1 MVVPKFRAW
10 DRTRNEWSNS
20 FFIYSEGGLYTPNY
34 GFDRKHLKKR
44 TDVYPIVK
52 QERFILMQSTGLF
65 STFSEDEL
73 FEDDVIFWTYFDEF
87 EDTGKARIV
96 YRDGCWKLLDIK
108 TGKEAWDSLFDCL
121 ENCTVF
127 LSGNIYENPELV
139 EVLND

>member
-65 STFSEDEL
+65 DKNGQEI
-73 FEDDVIFWTYFDEF
+73 FEGDV
-87 EDTGKARIV
+87 V
-96 YRDGCWKLLDIK
+96 
-108 TGKEAWDSLFDCL
+108 L
-121 ENCTVF
+121 ENGWRKVAVSFGTQEIEENFGDKRIFQGFNLYLGGGYPEAVM
-127 LSGNIYENPELV
+127 SKYEIIGNIYENPELM
-139 EVLND
+139 EEGK

>member
-65 STFSEDEL
+65 D
-73 FEDDVIFWTYFDEF
+73 
-87 EDTGKARIV
+87 KN
-96 YRDGCWKLLDIK
+96 
-108 TGKEAWDSLFDCL
+108 GKEIFEGDVVRMHSGELLPVSLNHGMFEPICYYIS
-121 ENCTVF
+121 NVF
-127 LSGNIYENPELV
+127 EVVGNVFEQPELL
-139 EVLND
+139 EHPDFREK

>member
-52 QERFILMQSTGLF
+52 QERFILMQSTGLVDKNGQ
-65 STFSEDEL
+65 EI
-73 FEDDVIFWTYFDEF
+73 FEGDKIIYNRDDYTVVRIDAAIGLAFIKNGEKTSSKPLVDGMINFDRVEVI
-87 EDTGKARIV
+87 
-96 YRDGCWKLLDIK
+96 
-108 TGKEAWDSLFDCL
+108 
-121 ENCTVF
+121 
-127 LSGNIYENPELV
+127 GNIYENPELM
-139 EVLND
+139 EVSDGCKN

>member
-65 STFSEDEL
+65 TTFTQDEL
-73 FEDDVIFWTYFDEF
+73 FEDDVISWTYFDEF
-87 EDTGKARIV
+87 EDSGKARVIHE
-96 YRDGCWKLLDIK
+96 DGCWKLLDVK
-108 TGKEAWDSLFDCL
+108 TEKEVWDSLFDCL

-139 EVLND
+139 EVTND

>member
-65 STFSEDEL
+65 D
-73 FEDDVIFWTYFDEF
+73 
-87 EDTGKARIV
+87 KN
-96 YRDGCWKLLDIK
+96 
-108 TGKEAWDSLFDCL
+108 GKEIFEGDVVKIVEENGDSEISAVAFKDGAFGMTIIEIFVPFAAMSILRVDYTL
-121 ENCTVF
+121 EVI
-127 LSGNIYENPELV
+127 GNIYENLELV
-139 EVLND
+139 EVE